1 MSDNEDQ
8 IANILSRY
16 RMAVLDKDVEGM
28 MELYA
33 DDIRVFDTWG
43 VWTHDGIA
51 AWRQVVEHWFGS
63 LKDEIVKVVFDDV
76 RTERGSDLAVVS
88 AVTTYTAVSANGEE
102 LRSMQNRVTRS
113 LVRRA
118 DLWKIVHEHSSAPIR
133 FEDMKAILMR

>member
-28 MELYA
+28 MDLYA

-43 VWTHDGIA
+43 VWIHDGIA

-76 RTERGSDLAVVS
+76 RTESGSDLAVVS
-88 AVTTYTAVSANGEE
+88 TITTYTAVSANGEE

-133 FEDMKAILMR
+133 IEDMKAILRR